1 MGKSKQTFRMKT
13 VIFIFA
19 LIALA
24 SAQGVTPAAK
34 KDGKAPAP
42 AAKADPKPAPKPA
55 TPAAGDKKKDDAK
68 KPAAPAKKDDA
79 KKPAAPAKKDDK
91 KPAAK
96 KDDKKPADKKPAA
109 KKDDKKPKGPV
120 ADRNVPNCCIRDTTN
135 GRYMPAVCGTRRFLQ
150 AAKKPDTRND
160 GRQTFYCPKQTAPVV
175 NKPAA
180 PHPAPTNGPAKK
192 LLRRMQDVK
201 PKEDF
206 TCKAY
211 ARRLQAAPAP
221 APKKDDKK
229 PAAPAKK
236 DDKKPAAPAKKDDKK
251 PAAPAKKD
259 DKKPADKKDAKKDDK
274 KADKKPAAKSK
285 TADMP
290 VSCGSKVYGTVTYTC
305 MKTTKRDV
313 CLYTAP

>member
-24 SAQGVTPAAK
+24 SDQGVTPAAK
-34 KDGKAPAP
+34 KGDSKPAP

-55 TPAAGDKKKDDAK
+55 PAPAKKDDK

-79 KKPAAPAKKDDK
+79 KKPAAPAKKG
-91 KPAAK
+91 
-96 KDDKKPADKKPAA
+96 
-109 KKDDKKPKGPV
+109 DKKPKGNV
-120 ADRNVPNCCIRDTTN
+120 ADRNVPNCCVRDTTN

-180 PHPAPTNGPAKK
+180 PHPKPENGPAKK

-229 PAAPAKK
+229 PAASAKK

-251 PAAPAKKD
+251 DA
-259 DKKPADKKDAKKDDK
+259 KKDAKKDDK

-290 VSCGSKVYGTVTYTC
+290 VSC
-305 MKTTKRDV
+305 
-313 CLYTAP
+313 

>member
-34 KDGKAPAP
+34 KGDSKPAP

-55 TPAAGDKKKDDAK
+55 PAPAKKDDK

-91 KPAAK
+91 KPAAPAK
-96 KDDKKPADKKPAA
+96 KDDKKPAAPA
-109 KKDDKKPKGPV
+109 KKDDKKPKGNV
-120 ADRNVPNCCIRDTTN
+120 ADRNVPNCCVRDTTN

-160 GRQTFYCPKQTAPVV
+160 GRQTFYCPKQTAPVL

-180 PHPAPTNGPAKK
+180 PHPKPVNGAAKK
-192 LLRRMQDVK
+192 LLRRMQEK
-201 PKEDF
+201 KETKEDF

-211 ARRLQAAPAP
+211 ARRLQAAPKPAAP
-221 APKKDDKK
+221 AKKDDKK

-259 DKKPADKKDAKKDDK
+259 DKKPAA
-274 KADKKPAAKSK
+274 PSK
-285 TADMP
+285 TKDMP

-313 CLYTAP
+313 CLYTEP

>member
-79 KKPAAPAKKDDK
+79 KKPAAP
-91 KPAAK
+91 
-96 KDDKKPADKKPAA
+96 A

-251 PAAPAKKD
+251 PA
-259 DKKPADKKDAKKDDK
+259 DKKDAKKDDK
-274 KADKKPAAKSK
+274 KAAAKSK

>member
-55 TPAAGDKKKDDAK
+55 TPAAGDKKKDDA
-68 KPAAPAKKDDA
+68 
-79 KKPAAPAKKDDK
+79 
-91 KPAAK
+91 
-96 KDDKKPADKKPAA
+96 KKPADKKPAA

-175 NKPAA
+175 NKPAS

-192 LLRRMQDVK
+192 IIEK
-201 PKEDF
+201 N
-206 TCKAY
+206 
-211 ARRLQAAPAP
+211 ARCQTKGGLHLQ
-221 APKKDDKK
+221 
-229 PAAPAKK
+229 
-236 DDKKPAAPAKKDDKK
+236 
-251 PAAPAKKD
+251 
-259 DKKPADKKDAKKDDK
+259 
-274 KADKKPAAKSK
+274 
-285 TADMP
+285 
-290 VSCGSKVYGTVTYTC
+290 
-305 MKTTKRDV
+305 
-313 CLYTAP
+313 

>member
-55 TPAAGDKKKDDAK
+55 TPAAGDK
-68 KPAAPAKKDDA
+68 KKDDA

-192 LLRRMQDVK
+192 LIEK
-201 PKEDF
+201 N
-206 TCKAY
+206 
-211 ARRLQAAPAP
+211 ARCQTKGGLHLQ
-221 APKKDDKK
+221 
-229 PAAPAKK
+229 
-236 DDKKPAAPAKKDDKK
+236 
-251 PAAPAKKD
+251 
-259 DKKPADKKDAKKDDK
+259 
-274 KADKKPAAKSK
+274 
-285 TADMP
+285 
-290 VSCGSKVYGTVTYTC
+290 
-305 MKTTKRDV
+305 
-313 CLYTAP
+313 

>member
-24 SAQGVTPAAK
+24 SDQGVTPAAK
-34 KDGKAPAP
+34 KGDSKPAP

-55 TPAAGDKKKDDAK
+55 PAPAKKDDK

-79 KKPAAPAKKDDK
+79 KKPAAPAKKG
-91 KPAAK
+91 
-96 KDDKKPADKKPAA
+96 
-109 KKDDKKPKGPV
+109 DKKPKGNV
-120 ADRNVPNCCIRDTTN
+120 ADRNVPNCCVRDTTN

-160 GRQTFYCPKQTAPVV
+160 GRQTFYCPKQTAPVL

-180 PHPAPTNGPAKK
+180 PHPKPVNGAAKK
-192 LLRRMQDVK
+192 LLRRMQEK
-201 PKEDF
+201 KETKEDF

-211 ARRLQAAPAP
+211 ARRLQAAP
-221 APKKDDKK
+221 K

-236 DDKKPAAPAKKDDKK
+236 DDKKPAAPAKTK
-251 PAAPAKKD
+251 
-259 DKKPADKKDAKKDDK
+259 
-274 KADKKPAAKSK
+274 
-285 TADMP
+285 DMP

-313 CLYTAP
+313 CLYTEP

>member
-34 KDGKAPAP
+34 KDGKASAP

-68 KPAAPAKKDDA
+68 KPAAPAKKDEE
-79 KKPAAPAKKDDK
+79 

-109 KKDDKKPKGPV
+109 KKDAKKPKGPV

-175 NKPAA
+175 NKPAS

-236 DDKKPAAPAKKDDKK
+236 DDKKPAT
-251 PAAPAKKD
+251 PAKKD

>member
-79 KKPAAPAKKDDK
+79 KKPAAPAKKD
-91 KPAAK
+91 
-96 KDDKKPADKKPAA
+96 DKKPAA

-251 PAAPAKKD
+251 PA
-259 DKKPADKKDAKKDDK
+259 DKKDAKKDDK
-274 KADKKPAAKSK
+274 KAAAKSK

>member
-55 TPAAGDKKKDDAK
+55 TPAAGDK
-68 KPAAPAKKDDA
+68 KKDDA

-251 PAAPAKKD
+251 PA
-259 DKKPADKKDAKKDDK
+259 DKKDAKKDDK

>member
-42 AAKADPKPAPKPA
+42 AAKTDPKPAPKPA

-79 KKPAAPAKKDDK
+79 KKPAAPAKKDEK

-96 KDDKKPADKKPAA
+96 KDDKKPADKKPA
-109 KKDDKKPKGPV
+109 GPV

-236 DDKKPAAPAKKDDKK
+236 DDKKPA
-251 PAAPAKKD
+251 
-259 DKKPADKKDAKKDDK
+259 DKKDAKKD
-274 KADKKPAAKSK
+274 DKKPAAKSK

>member
-91 KPAAK
+91 KP
-96 KDDKKPADKKPAA
+96 
-109 KKDDKKPKGPV
+109 KGPV

-180 PHPAPTNGPAKK
+180 PHPKPDNGPAKK

-221 APKKDDKK
+221 AP
-229 PAAPAKK
+229 
-236 DDKKPAAPAKKDDKK
+236 KKDDKK